1 MNRTVLTLK
10 NDLDEISRLAVEL
23 EAFCERNGV
32 DPGVLMALNLSLEEA
47 VTNVINYGFDGGEH
61 TIDVELVAGDG
72 AVAATISDDGTEY
85 NPLLREDPDV
95 NASLDERRIGGLGV
109 LLVKKLMDEVAYER
123 RGGRNI
129 LTMRKRV

>member
-10 NDLDEISRLAVEL
+10 NDLDELTRLSEAL
-23 EAFCERNGV
+23 EAFCEQHGV
-32 DPGVLMALNLSLEEA
+32 PPGAVMALNLSLEEA

-61 TIDVELVAGDG
+61 VIDVELAAVDG
-72 AVAATISDDGTEY
+72 AIEATIRDDGKEY

-95 NASLDERRIGGLGV
+95 NAPLEERRVGGLGV
-109 LLVKKLMDEVAYER
+109 LLVKRLMDEVAYER
-123 RGGRNI
+123 AGGRNI